1 MRWFV
6 GALVALLVLI
16 GVYAGSAVMSL
27 NGLVEAAR
35 AGDGAQILARTD
47 QPRLRH
53 SLVDQIVTAYL
64 IQTGQNRPIKPLE
77 RMVANTYGASIAD
90 ALVSKMLTPENLANI
105 LSKGTL
111 AIGPGMEASML
122 PLGELDTSKLLGILW
137 RFSPV
142 KPVEFSVRLGDSD
155 SSGAISLHFEGDAWK
170 LSGVQLPA
178 PALKALA
185 QSLPD
190 NRGRKG

>member
-1 MRWFV
+1 
-6 GALVALLVLI
+6 
-16 GVYAGSAVMSL
+16 
-27 NGLVEAAR
+27 
-35 AGDGAQILARTD
+35 
-47 QPRLRH
+47 
-53 SLVDQIVTAYL
+53 
-64 IQTGQNRPIKPLE
+64 
-77 RMVANTYGASIAD
+77 MVANTYGASIAD

-137 RFSPV
+137 RFSAV

-155 SSGAISLHFEGDAWK
+155 SSGAISLHFEGDAWR

>member
-64 IQTGQNRPIKPLE
+64 IQTGQNRPIKPFE

>member
-64 IQTGQNRPIKPLE
+64 IQTGQNRPIKPWE

-155 SSGAISLHFEGDAWK
+155 SSGAISLHFEGDAWR

>member
-64 IQTGQNRPIKPLE
+64 IQTGQNRPIKPWE

-90 ALVSKMLTPENLANI
+90 AMVSKMLTPENLANI

-155 SSGAISLHFEGDAWK
+155 SSGAISLHFEGDAWR

>member
-1 MRWFV
+1 MRWLV
-6 GALVALLVLI
+6 GTVVPLVVLA
-16 GVYAGSAVMSL
+16 GVYAGSAVVSL
-27 NGLVEAAR
+27 KGLVEAAR
-35 AGDGAQILARTD
+35 AGNGAEILARTD
-47 QPRLRH
+47 QARLRH

-64 IQTGQNRPIKPLE
+64 TQTGQNRPIKPWA

-90 ALVSKMLTPENLANI
+90 ALVSKMLTPENLTSI

-111 AIGPGMEASML
+111 AIVPGVEANML
-122 PLGELDTSKLLGILW
+122 PLGELDTSGVLGVLR

-142 KPVEFSVRLGDSD
+142 KPVEFAIRLGESD
-155 SSGAISLHFEGDAWK
+155 TSGAISLHFEGDGWK

-185 QSLPD
+185 QSFPD
-190 NRGRKG
+190 NRGHKG